1 MSGTWVVAGAAD
13 AASVARPVR
22 PLFQGG
28 FGSLQLAVRRER
40 LVLGSLTL
48 TDTLST
54 SPRAEAVLGN
64 SETAT
69 TLGAAW
75 HLNRWIA
82 IEGNLIHEAIGAPS
96 VTGDAAS
103 PDLESPL
110 QSSGVHLM
118 RPIARR
124 YVMRLALRGDR
135 MDLGNRRRYCG
146 ADARRPVRRQ
156 PRPRRATLNQR
167 TRPA

>member
-1 MSGTWVVAGAAD
+1 VSGTWVVAGAAD
-13 AASVARPVR
+13 AASVARPIR

-48 TDTLST
+48 SDTLST

-82 IEGNLIHEAIGAPS
+82 VEGNLIHEAIGAPS
-96 VTGDAAS
+96 VTGT
-103 PDLESPL
+103 P
-110 QSSGVHLM
+110 HL
-118 RPIARR
+118 RIWS
-124 YVMRLALRGDR
+124 RLFR
-135 MDLGNRRRYCG
+135 
-146 ADARRPVRRQ
+146 VQ
-156 PRPRRATLNQR
+156 VSI
-167 TRPA
+167 